1 MIMKNTFPSYSD
13 VYSQLQQVSV
23 HNVNGGEELLELNSL
38 KNQRVK
44 KSPKMENT

>member
-1 MIMKNTFPSYSD
+1 MIIKNTFSSYSD

-23 HNVNGGEELLELNSL
+23 HNVNGGEGVLELNSL
-38 KNQRVK
+38 KTQRVK